1 MIRVST
7 NSVDFAKRAFA
18 DFMADVKT
26 GNCGSRQHET
36 TDELLLKLIRKAK
49 FMAKWENLQM
59 SPYVKMDKDYYVA
72 AIDHIMSIEL
82 DTTKEEAYQHE
93 YDLIQQYH
101 ATESYNISEGGL
113 INPVYCP
120 QVVEKLKKTHQEKYP
135 DILQYKFE
143 NNNFALVNRY
153 NGLRDAAR
161 TKEHDFRAIQ
171 KSIKNTQAH
180 HNFYWVEAG
189 KETEWLDKF
198 LARHTCCVAKINED
212 TGEIEDTALTI
223 REFAQKYN
231 TTYSRIYASIIQNNR
246 CEKKYKFIRI
256 TAKQFAEINNLSL

>member
-1 MIRVST
+1 MKFYCYKITNIKNGSFYIGITTNLKERKRKHLYMLST
-7 NSVDFAKRAFA
+7 HKHPNYKI
-18 DFMADVKT
+18 
-26 GNCGSRQHET
+26 QH
-36 TDELLLKLIRKAK
+36 D
-49 FMAKWENLQM
+49 
-59 SPYVKMDKDYYVA
+59 YDKYG
-72 AIDHIMSIEL
+72 IDSFIFEQIDEL

-93 YDLIQQYH
+93 HDLIQQYH
-101 ATESYNISEGGL
+101 ATEFYNISEGGL

-120 QVVEKLKKTHQEKYP
+120 QVVEKLKKIHQEKYL

-143 NNNFALVNRY
+143 DNNFVLVNRY
-153 NGLRDAAR
+153 NGLRDVAR

-198 LARHTCCVAKINED
+198 LAIHTCCVAIINEE

-231 TTYSRIYASIIQNNR
+231 TTYNRIYASIIQNNR

-256 TAKQFAEINNLSL
+256 TAKQFAEINTLSL